1 MNLQIITNEVKVA
14 EKILDGSYGKPINKH
29 TKIFTLAKYYLHH
42 KQETVD
48 DTIYHIHNYLR
59 ESSDKYI
66 WEMNDD
72 YVSSVVKKAYQ
83 SPLIKIDSVE
93 IYESEIEQIR
103 KVKNLIKEKVLF
115 SYLVHAKINYQI
127 KELTNGWVRDSS
139 KDIFYSV
146 GINYTSKR
154 RELIIKDLITDGY
167 LTTTKSIDNTT
178 KQVCFMAL
186 TGKLSIEID
195 NFEQLGLQYE
205 SLTGICEV
213 IECENCGKLIRRKNN
228 KIRYCKDCAEYIE
241 SINKRERSKI
251 SYYSK
256 ISAK

>member
-14 EKILDGSYGKPINKH
+14 EKILDGSYEKPINKH

-42 KQETVD
+42 KQESVE
-48 DTIYHIHNYLR
+48 DTICHIHNYLR

-66 WEMNDD
+66 WEMNND
-72 YVSSVVKKAYQ
+72 YVSSTVKKAYQ
-83 SPLIKIDSVE
+83 SPLIRIDSVE

-115 SYLVHAKINYQI
+115 SYLIHAKINYQI

-186 TGKLSIEID
+186 TGKLSVKID

-205 SLTGICEV
+205 SLMGICEV
-213 IECENCGKLIRRKNN
+213 VECSDCKKLIRKNN
-228 KIRYCKDCAEYIE
+228 NKTIRCKNCAYIVKLEYDKE
-241 SINKRERSKI
+241 LQRNRYNSRK
-251 SYYSK
+251 
-256 ISAK
+256 

>member
-1 MNLQIITNEVKVA
+1 MFPSH
-14 EKILDGSYGKPINKH
+14 DH
-29 TKIFTLAKYYLHH
+29 
-42 KQETVD
+42 
-48 DTIYHIHNYLR
+48 
-59 ESSDKYI
+59 
-66 WEMNDD
+66 
-72 YVSSVVKKAYQ
+72 
-83 SPLIKIDSVE
+83 
-93 IYESEIEQIR
+93 EQIR

-186 TGKLSIEID
+186 TGKLSVKID

-205 SLTGICEV
+205 SLVGICDI
-213 IECENCGKLIRRKNN
+213 IECERCNQLIKKINN
-228 KIRYCKDCAEYIE
+228 KIKYCKKCVKDIQLELDKEYQK
-241 SINKRERSKI
+241 NKRQSLKL
-251 SYYSK
+251 K
-256 ISAK
+256 

>member
-1 MNLQIITNEVKVA
+1 MSLQIITNEVKVA
-14 EKILDGSYGKPINKH
+14 ERILDGSYDKPINKH

-42 KQETVD
+42 NQESVE
-48 DTIYHIHNYLR
+48 DTIKHIHNYLR
-59 ESSDKYI
+59 DSSDKYI
-66 WEMNDD
+66 WEMNND
-72 YVSSVVKKAYQ
+72 YVSSTVRKASQ

-115 SYLVHAKINYQI
+115 SYLIHAKINYQI

-154 RELIIKDLITDGY
+154 RELIIRDLINDGY
-167 LTTTKSIDNTT
+167 LTTTKSVDNTT

-186 TGKLSIEID
+186 TGKLSVKID

-205 SLTGICEV
+205 SLMGICETV
-213 IECENCGKLIRRKNN
+213 ECSGCGKLVRKIN
-228 KIRYCKDCAEYIE
+228 KKATSVRYCKSCADEVQRKSKLEYWHK
-241 SINKRERSKI
+241 NKNTR
-251 SYYSK
+251 
-256 ISAK
+256 